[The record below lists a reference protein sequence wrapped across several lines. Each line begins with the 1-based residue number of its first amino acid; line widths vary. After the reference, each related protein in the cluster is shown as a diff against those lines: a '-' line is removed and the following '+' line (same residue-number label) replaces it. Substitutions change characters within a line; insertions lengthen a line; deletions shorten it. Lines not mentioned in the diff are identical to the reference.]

1 MLYGSGYS
9 QTNKMF
15 PGKTSCCSGIFSSCK
30 RLSGGTSSCV
40 TLIFQHHMF
49 IMMEYRHLLNVSVQN
64 TIDYISENFKNFSR
78 GAWTRNSLEKCA
90 VRSSDG
96 CQRAHIA
103 TAYIFRPP
111 LSQNL
116 PSAPDKDGHS
126 PAKKRIS
133 APFLKFIH
141 LCSVQT
147 L

>member
-1 MLYGSGYS
+1 MAAGIHR
-9 QTNKMF
+9 QTKCLQERPPVVQELF
-15 PGKTSCCSGIFSSCK
+15 LLCK
-30 RLSGGTSSCV
+30 RVSGGTSSCV

-64 TIDYISENFKNFSR
+64 TIDYISENFKNFSW
-78 GAWTRNSLEKCA
+78 GACTRNSLEKCA

-126 PAKKRIS
+126 SQKKRIS
-133 APFLKFIH
+133 APFLKLIH
-141 LCSVQT
+141 LCSART